1 MIEGKVLSVKDDTI
15 EIDGYGT
22 LKLDDDFKVYK
33 TYGVVKEQ
41 KKRDVLV
48 GYDLGKFVVA
58 GKKVC
63 AALLN
68 HDFSATEHPRADHE

>member
-41 KKRDVLV
+41 KSGMCWSAMIWENLSWLAKR
-48 GYDLGKFVVA
+48 FA
-58 GKKVC
+58 Q
-63 AALLN
+63 
-68 HDFSATEHPRADHE
+68 HS